1 MKSGIHSGLIPTM
14 PAFLAFL
21 AILALA
27 PADSARADDAIGLAG
42 IDPPLGELPGITEL
56 RVPFDETNSVEV
68 VLGYRLETEQQAII
82 EASLGGEART
92 SAERWPM
99 VVYDRTGR
107 VRKRLALVCRPD
119 SPARIEDVTLVLRMR
134 ASESG
139 ETLVR
144 HELPLPH
151 TFTCEPGTGGPS
163 AGFCNIPTPPPRRA
177 GGPDDPAAIS
187 DAAPACN
194 CLEDPGARAH
204 RCSLFLPDAVLVRE
218 IPWPIEGG
226 KQFQVR
232 WTVIPLTTNPRL
244 PVVTES
250 LPPGFSPGGSHEL
263 DFGDGL
269 EPLEPLTRTISAAAG
284 EKPDLEAWSIDYRWP
299 QARGSDD

>member
-1 MKSGIHSGLIPTM
+1 MKSAIHSSLIPTM
-14 PAFLAFL
+14 PALLAFL
-21 AILALA
+21 AVLALA

-68 VLGYRLETEQQAII
+68 VLGYRLETEHQAII

-92 SAERWPM
+92 SAERWPSM
-99 VVYDRTGR
+99 VFDRTGR

-119 SPARIEDVTLVLRMR
+119 STARIQDVTLVLRMR

-144 HELPLPH
+144 RELPLPH
-151 TFTCEPGTGGPS
+151 TFTCEPGMGGPS
-163 AGFCNIPTPPPRRA
+163 AGFCNIPSPPPRPAA
-177 GGPDDPAAIS
+177 GPDPAAIS
-187 DAAPACN
+187 DAAPACS
-194 CLEDPGARAH
+194 CLEDPAARAH
-204 RCSLFLPDAVLVRE
+204 RCSLFLPDAVVVRE
-218 IPWPIEGG
+218 IPWPIEAGRE
-226 KQFQVR
+226 FQVR

-263 DFGDGL
+263 EFGDGL
-269 EPLEPLTRTISAAAG
+269 EPMKPVTRTIPAAAG
-284 EKPDLEAWSIDYRWP
+284 EKPDLEGWRIDYRWP